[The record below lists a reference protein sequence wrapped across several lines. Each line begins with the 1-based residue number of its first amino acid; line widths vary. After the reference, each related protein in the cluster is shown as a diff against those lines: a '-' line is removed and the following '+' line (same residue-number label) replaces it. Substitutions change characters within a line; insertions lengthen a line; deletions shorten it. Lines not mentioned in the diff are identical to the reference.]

1 MNKHDDK
8 QLVPVQND
16 KKTAVA
22 RVVGFTSQH
31 ADKIAIVGVCALA
44 ATPAFASIDVSG
56 TVDSIGDLKDPINKI
71 GAALL
76 GIAVV
81 ILGWRLVRSV
91 IR

>member
-1 MNKHDDK
+1 M
-8 QLVPVQND
+8 
-16 KKTAVA
+16 KTQDQEKEKGFIAKTKEAINEHGLKIAV
-22 RVVGFTSQH
+22 GTSVALATTLPAH
-31 ADKIAIVGVCALA
+31 AD
-44 ATPAFASIDVSG
+44 IDVSG
-56 TVDSIGDLKDPINKI
+56 VVSKIEGLDDPINKI